1 MAQRKISKRVQ
12 GLVEK
17 DLRSQNYGNEE
28 IATRRGVSNGYISG
42 LKRKLDLPKGARTM
56 DPEGDLK
63 KREQKSEIQRTKKSY
78 QEALGKIEELQ
89 RQLSHVSEGVNLAR
103 HYRPMSYRPKSLRKG
118 EAVATVYLGDWHLEE
133 TVTLESV
140 NGVNKFDKGV
150 RRKRL
155 DSLWPSIASLVEM
168 CRSRSR
174 IDTLVIYLGGDFI
187 TGWLHD
193 ELVATN
199 QSGPHAASFD
209 AFNELAN
216 GLRFLG
222 EELKPKKIL
231 LPCAIGNHGRIT
243 KKKWSKDTVESSFD
257 WLIYRFL
264 AQWFEQMPVKGVD
277 MQFQLPV
284 GAMCYLDLYGK
295 RVRLTHG
302 DDIQYYGGTG
312 GVTIPARK
320 AIDGWNSTNRADY
333 TVMGHFH
340 NDQSDVDY
348 RISGALIGYSEFA
361 LKCKARFSLP
371 SQAFELHHP
380 RYGVTA
386 RFPIILP
393 KGF

>member
-1 MAQRKISKRVQ
+1 MAQKTLSTRVRK
-12 GLVEK
+12 LVEK
-17 DLRSQNYGNEE
+17 DLLSRKYANEA
-28 IATRRGVSNGYISG
+28 IAERRGVSNGYVSG
-42 LKRKLDLPKGARTM
+42 VKRRLGLPKGVPEVN
-56 DPEGDLK
+56 PEGDLK
-63 KREQKSEIQRTKKSY
+63 KRAQRDEVKFIKKSY

-89 RQLSHVSEGVNLAR
+89 RRLAQLSNVTDLAR
-103 HYRPMSYRPKSLRKG
+103 HYRPMSYRPGSLKKG

-133 TVTLESV
+133 TVDLEAV
-140 NGVNKFDKGV
+140 NGVNKFDTGV

-155 DSLWPSIASLVEM
+155 DALWPAIVSLVEM

-187 TGWLHD
+187 TGWLHE
-193 ELVATN
+193 ELTVTN
-199 QSGPHAASFD
+199 QTGPHAAAFD

-216 GLRFLG
+216 GLRYVA
-222 EELKPKKIL
+222 EELKPKQIL

-264 AQWFEQMPVKGVD
+264 AQWFEQLPVKDVD

-295 RVRLTHG
+295 RIRLTHG

-312 GVTIPARK
+312 GVTVPARK
-320 AIDGWNSTNRADY
+320 AIDGWNSRNRADY
-333 TVMGHFH
+333 RVMGHFH

-380 RYGVTA
+380 KYGVTG